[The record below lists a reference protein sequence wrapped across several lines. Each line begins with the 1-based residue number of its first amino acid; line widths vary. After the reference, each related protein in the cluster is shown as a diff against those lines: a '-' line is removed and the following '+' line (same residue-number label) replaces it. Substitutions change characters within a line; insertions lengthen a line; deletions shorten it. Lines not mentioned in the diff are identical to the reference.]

1 MSTSFKDLGVPAD
14 LVAALLA
21 ASPLTDLLTAARL
34 VPPFA
39 WSAAL
44 VALLRDVEIARS
56 VAYLW
61 LAGAP
66 GDAVPALARHPAAA
80 AAAYS
85 QLLDRP
91 GALPPAAVRAVTA
104 FLVHLSVLLAVA
116 EERSPS
122 PQAPS
127 AVVAAALEA
136 CRPDAVHDG
145 LTVLLALPAAAAAVD
160 PALGAPAGL
169 AEEAALAQRWAI
181 HRAQVAAA
189 LADRAA
195 ALAGRLRPCLG
206 LGAPPAAA

>member
-1 MSTSFKDLGVPAD
+1 
-14 LVAALLA
+14 
-21 ASPLTDLLTAARL
+21 
-34 VPPFA
+34 
-39 WSAAL
+39 
-44 VALLRDVEIARS
+44 
-56 VAYLW
+56 
-61 LAGAP
+61 
-66 GDAVPALARHPAAA
+66 
-80 AAAYS
+80 
-85 QLLDRP
+85 
-91 GALPPAAVRAVTA
+91 
-104 FLVHLSVLLAVA
+104 VLLAVA